1 MKETTLPL
9 GRPAPPNILQSL
21 DIDIESAAFLESVL
35 NASSDCIK
43 VLSLDGKLLFMNNG
57 GLQTMEVDDF
67 DTMRGSDWS
76 SFWIG
81 DHHSEALD
89 AIGTAKS
96 GGTGKFTGMADT
108 AKGSPRWWNVTVTPI
123 FGAEGK
129 SAEPSH
135 ILSIS
140 RDVTE
145 TRTIQLQRELL
156 TDELDHR
163 LKNLLAVVAAVATQT
178 FSGADRDNVGAFT
191 SRLVAL
197 GNAQSLLVQSAWQ
210 SASMAA
216 VVSNAMKPHG
226 PPDRLQW
233 SGPDLLL
240 SAKEALALALAVHE
254 LATNATKY
262 GAWSNVEGRV
272 DVTWTTR
279 DGEFAFQWIESD
291 GPNVEAPTRT
301 GFGSR
306 ILKRNLA
313 GEFNGRVEADYR
325 PDGLR
330 FTLIASR

>member
-1 MKETTLPL
+1 MDERILAL
-9 GRPAPPNILQSL
+9 GRPAPANILQSL

-43 VLSLDGKLLFMNNG
+43 VLSLDGKLLFMNSG

-67 DTMRGSDWS
+67 DTMRKSDWS
-76 SFWIG
+76 SFWAG
-81 DHHSEALD
+81 DYHSHALD
-89 AIGTAKS
+89 ALATAKA
-96 GGTGKFTGMADT
+96 GRTGNFTGMADT
-108 AKGSPRWWNVTVTPI
+108 AKGNPRWWNVTVTPI

-129 SAEPSH
+129 SAGPSH
-135 ILSIS
+135 ILAIS

-178 FSGADRDNVGAFT
+178 FSGADRDSIGAFT

-197 GNAQSLLVQSAWQ
+197 GTAQSLLVQSAWQ
-210 SASMAA
+210 SASIAA
-216 VVSNAMKPHG
+216 VVSNALKPHV
-226 PPDRLQW
+226 PPDRAHW

-240 SAKEALALALAVHE
+240 TAKEALALALAVHE

-262 GAWSNVEGRV
+262 GAWSNVQGRV
-272 DVTWTTR
+272 DVRWTACE
-279 DGEFAFQWIESD
+279 GEFTFQWIESG
-291 GPNVEAPTRT
+291 GPHVEPPTRT

-306 ILKRNLA
+306 ILKRNLS

-325 PDGLR
+325 PNGLQ